1 MRRKALLSIMTLY
14 HEDQTIFDRLQLP
27 TGPSPND
34 KVDYNN
40 LFRPQREVLI
50 AGILT
55 DLAELEIIFPD
66 PDTIKDAIYYWSV
79 RKLPTWQKLLDSCLF
94 DYNPIWNVDG
104 DIDITRSGTENG
116 QHSDQYS
123 KSGGRNLTRNTDRE
137 EIGQVSAYDSSS
149 WQNSNRNTSDEDTTE
164 SEPWNESGNSSGSTS
179 GSSSGAEHTRR
190 TGNIGVTMT
199 QDMILKER
207 DVAMFDW
214 YNYIINDFKK
224 QFCIMVY

>member
-27 TGPSPND
+27 AGPSPNE

-104 DIDITRSGTENG
+104 DIDITRSGTESG
-116 QHSDQYS
+116 QHSTNYN
-123 KSGGRNLTRNTDRE
+123 KSGDRDLNRNLEGSETM
-137 EIGQVSAYDSSS
+137 QVSAYDSST
-149 WQNSNRNTSDEDTTE
+149 WQNSNRTQRDESVTE
-164 SEPWNESGNSSGSTS
+164 SEPWSESGSDAGSTS
-179 GSSSGAEHTRR
+179 GSSSGTEHTRR

-214 YNYIINDFKK
+214 YNYIINDFKR